1 VPMVKVPSEQFKC
14 GIIITPVTGFLVP
27 VWSPILVPF
36 LVRFGSR
43 ISQFYWVFCVP
54 RVVFGPVLDVF
65 WPVLFGT
72 LLPSVRRP
80 HDPHPL
86 RHFGSR
92 VRRTWDRRLFVGF
105 GRDFSFPMIEAACVP
120 CRVCSPLACRTPGNA
135 NGITVDIKT
144 GSLTTSQQ

>member
-1 VPMVKVPSEQFKC
+1 VDFGALLEPNFEPFF
-14 GIIITPVTGFLVP
+14 GPFRALNFPVLLG
-27 VWSPILVPF
+27 
-36 LVRFGSR
+36 
-43 ISQFYWVFCVP
+43 FCVP
-54 RVVFGPVLDVF
+54 RVVFEPVLDVF

-105 GRDFSFPMIEAACVP
+105 WARERHF
-120 CRVCSPLACRTPGNA
+120 
-135 NGITVDIKT
+135 
-144 GSLTTSQQ
+144 